1 MHTLGARG
9 RLAQWM
15 GRVEARAT
23 GLGEWKQKQEVSTEP
38 SRVGTIKWTEV
49 WMGWGEYVGKMR
61 LACGQDK
68 CL

>member
-1 MHTLGARG
+1 
-9 RLAQWM
+9 M

-61 LACGQDK
+61 LACEQDR
-68 CL
+68 CP

>member
-9 RLAQWM
+9 RLAQWRPGPQVWVSG
-15 GRVEARAT
+15 GRSKK
-23 GLGEWKQKQEVSTEP
+23 WSSEP
-38 SRVGTIKWTEV
+38 SRVGTVKWTEV